1 MPEGRV
7 LVLSLSLMGRPV
19 KSYRFA
25 KPVVTV
31 GRDPDADIFL
41 ENPGV
46 SREHLRLEK
55 TPEGDYEVVD
65 LGSANGTFLNDLP
78 VRCKIMLQNGDCVRF
93 GKYTMIVTYDQD
105 RRAEP
110 MQREPKTDAV
120 HETVVLSRQEL
131 GQLLELQRKAEV
143 LPPPT
148 PPPAALKAHP
158 GAGAEAAETVVEVPQ
173 RSSMGG
179 FASAATGF
187 VLGAVAGAVATW
199 FVFR

>member
-7 LVLSLSLMGRPV
+7 LVLGLSLMGRPV

-25 KPVVTV
+25 KPVVCV

-110 MQREPKTDAV
+110 TARSPKNEGV
-120 HETVVLSRQEL
+120 HETVVLSREEL
-131 GQLLELQRKAEV
+131 GRLVELQRQAEV

-148 PPPAALKAHP
+148 PPSALKTNPSTAARVAEEVPAA
-158 GAGAEAAETVVEVPQ
+158 ES

-187 VLGAVAGAVATW
+187 VLGAAAGAIATW